1 MALPTPTD
9 LKTLDWS
16 FQGQPFCDVSAKS
29 TITLAGMD
37 YSFQAQPLVANEAGE
52 APSTNIKAV
61 SGVAYAS
68 IKKIAGIAIANIKK
82 VSSVSNS

>member
-16 FQGQPFCDVSAKS
+16 FQGQPFCWVAAKS
-29 TITLAGMD
+29 SITLAGMD
-37 YSFQAQPLVANEAGE
+37 YSFQAQPFVANEGE
-52 APSTNIKAV
+52 ESTSNIKSI

-68 IKKIAGIAIANIKK
+68 IKKIVGVPIESVKK
-82 VSSVSNS
+82 VCGIT